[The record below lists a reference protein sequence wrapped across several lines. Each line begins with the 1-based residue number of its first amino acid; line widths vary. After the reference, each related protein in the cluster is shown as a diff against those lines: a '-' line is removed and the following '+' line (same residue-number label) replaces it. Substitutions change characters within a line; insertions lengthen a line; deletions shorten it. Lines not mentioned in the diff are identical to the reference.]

1 VVSIGD
7 TDEGVNMSKRTKG
20 ATEAVQAMR
29 LRHREEIVAALRD
42 GRKQRAWRIPNGRAA
57 ASKRACR
64 GRHDG

>member
-1 VVSIGD
+1 
-7 TDEGVNMSKRTKG
+7 MSKRAKSVS
-20 ATEAVQAMR
+20 EPVQAMR
-29 LRHREEIVAALRD
+29 LRHREEVVAALRD